1 MFEWGDMSAHWLWF
15 QYASTQIQLRILNFC
30 KADIILS
37 QCNLFLTSWYS
48 WKIALS
54 WCKTTIND
62 SLHWTKY
69 RYWFKLVFISFFS
82 SPGRKTF
89 KFIWSL
95 WCLSSV
101 RLTLPRLQIIHPLTP
116 LTGPFNLKWL
126 GCSLSCPL
134 FLMFLTVL
142 PSFQNKCYMI

>member
-1 MFEWGDMSAHWLWF
+1 MSEWGDISAHWLWF
-15 QYASTQIQLRILNFC
+15 QYANTKIQLRILNFY

-48 WKIALS
+48 WKIAL
-54 WCKTTIND
+54 TTIND
-62 SLHWTKY
+62 SLHWAKY

-82 SPGRKTF
+82 SPGQKTF
-89 KFIWSL
+89 KFILSL

-101 RLTLPRLQIIHPLTP
+101 RLTLLRHHIIHPLTP
-116 LTGPFNLKWL
+116 LTGPFNQKWL
-126 GCSLSCPL
+126 GCSLSCHLLLL
-134 FLMFLTVL
+134 FLRVL